1 MSKNRKLR
9 EPLRNHHNVRQDW
22 VRLPVVISTRLM
34 GFDIWVCLGSN
45 LGPRGQAKFSVELG
59 ARPSSEGRPI
69 AIILSEHRRKKA
81 K

>member
-1 MSKNRKLR
+1 MSKNRKPR
-9 EPLRNHHNVRQDW
+9 EPRRSPNCVRQDW

-34 GFDIWVCLGSN
+34 GFDIGVCLGSN
-45 LGPRGQAKFSVELG
+45 LGPRGQARFSVELG